1 MNDRRLDGGQS
12 MGARNPNVLFVC
24 LHGSAKSLIAAEYFN
39 RLAVAR
45 GLPARATSAG
55 TEPDDAIPPRVTQG
69 LGADGIDVASRR
81 PRRPTQADLDESA
94 VVVTFAC
101 DLGDLASRAP
111 RVVRWDDVPAVSE
124 DFKRARDV
132 IVARVT
138 ALLEDP
144 AIKG

>member
-1 MNDRRLDGGQS
+1 

-39 RLAVAR
+39 RLAAAR
-45 GLPARATSAG
+45 GLPARATSSG
-55 TEPDDAIPPRVTQG
+55 TEPDEAIPPRVTQG
-69 LGADGIDVASRR
+69 LGADGIDVAGRR

-101 DLGDLASRAP
+101 DLGDLASRA
-111 RVVRWDDVPAVSE
+111 RRLERWDDVPGVSE

-132 IVARVT
+132 IVAKVT

-144 AIKG
+144 VVKG

>member
-1 MNDRRLDGGQS
+1 MSLQS
-12 MGARNPNVLFVC
+12 PNVLFVC

-39 RLAVAR
+39 RLSAAR
-45 GLPARATSAG
+45 GLSARAVSTG
-55 TEPDDAIPPRVTQG
+55 TEPDEAIPPRVTQG
-69 LGADGIDVASRR
+69 LGADGIDVQGRQ
-81 PRRPTQADLDESA
+81 PRRPTQADVDGSV

-111 RVVRWDDVPAVSE
+111 RIERWDDVPAVSE

-132 IVARVT
+132 IVTRVT

-144 AIKG
+144 AITG

>member
-1 MNDRRLDGGQS
+1 MS
-12 MGARNPNVLFVC
+12 ARNPNVLFVC

-39 RLAVAR
+39 RLAAAR

-55 TEPDDAIPPRVTQG
+55 TEPDDAIPPRVTRG
-69 LGADGIDVASRR
+69 LGADGIDVQGRQ
-81 PRRPTQADLDESA
+81 PRRPMQADVDGSV

-111 RVVRWDDVPAVSE
+111 RIERWDDVPAVSE

-132 IVARVT
+132 IVTRVT
-138 ALLEDP
+138 TLLEDP
-144 AIKG
+144 AITG

>member
-1 MNDRRLDGGQS
+1 MV
-12 MGARNPNVLFVC
+12 RNPSVLFVC

-39 RLAVAR
+39 RLAAGR
-45 GLPARATSAG
+45 GLRAKAVSAG

-69 LGADGIDVASRR
+69 LGADGIDVEGRR
-81 PRRPTQADLDESA
+81 PRRPTQADLDSSA
-94 VVVTFAC
+94 IVVTFAC

-111 RVVRWDDVPAVSE
+111 RIERWDDVPAVSE

-132 IVARVT
+132 IVAKVT

-144 AIKG
+144 AVKG

>member
-1 MNDRRLDGGQS
+1 MV
-12 MGARNPNVLFVC
+12 RNPNVLFVC

-39 RLAVAR
+39 RLAAAR
-45 GLPARATSAG
+45 GLPARATSTG
-55 TEPDDAIPPRVTQG
+55 TEPDETIPPRVTQG
-69 LGADGIDVASRR
+69 LGADGIDVARRR

-101 DLGDLASRAP
+101 DLGDLAARAP
-111 RVVRWDDVPAVSE
+111 RIERWDDVPAVSE

-132 IVARVT
+132 IVAKIT

-144 AIKG
+144 AVKG

>member
-1 MNDRRLDGGQS
+1 MSDRH
-12 MGARNPNVLFVC
+12 PNVLFVC

-39 RLAVAR
+39 RLAAER
-45 GLPARATSAG
+45 GLPATAVSAG

-69 LGADGIDVASRR
+69 LGADGIDVAGRR
-81 PRRPTQADLDESA
+81 PRRPTPADLDGSA
-94 VVVTFAC
+94 IVVTFAC
-101 DLGDLASRAP
+101 DLADLASRAP
-111 RVVRWDDVPAVSE
+111 RIERWDDVPAVSE

>member
-1 MNDRRLDGGQS
+1 MK
-12 MGARNPNVLFVC
+12 VLFVC

-45 GLPARATSAG
+45 GLGARAVSAG
-55 TEPDDAIPPRVTQG
+55 VEPDHVIPPRVEHG
-69 LGADGIDVASRR
+69 LRDDGIEVGGRR
-81 PRRPTQADLDESA
+81 PRRPGPGDVEGAT
-94 VVVTFAC
+94 VVVTFGC
-101 DLGDLASRAP
+101 DLGELAARAT
-111 RVVRWDDVPAVSE
+111 RIDRWDDVPAVSE

-144 AIKG
+144 AIRG

>member
-1 MNDRRLDGGQS
+1 MS
-12 MGARNPNVLFVC
+12 ARNPNVLFVC

-39 RLAVAR
+39 RLAAAR
-45 GLPARATSAG
+45 GLPARATSSG

-69 LGADGIDVASRR
+69 LGADGIDVAGRR
-81 PRRPTQADLDESA
+81 PRRPTQADVDGSA
-94 VVVTFAC
+94 AVVTFAC

-111 RVVRWDDVPAVSE
+111 RIERWDDVPAVRE

-138 ALLEDP
+138 TLLEDP
-144 AIKG
+144 AITG